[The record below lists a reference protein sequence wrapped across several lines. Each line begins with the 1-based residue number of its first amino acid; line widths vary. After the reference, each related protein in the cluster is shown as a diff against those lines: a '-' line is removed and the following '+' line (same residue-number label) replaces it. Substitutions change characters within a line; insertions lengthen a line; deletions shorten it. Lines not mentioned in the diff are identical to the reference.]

1 MNKKPYA
8 LQLAAKQRIRKE
20 YGGIS
25 EHVLRRIHD
34 ASAASRKQTISD
46 MIASLESRLETA
58 VFRLNLAPSVKSA
71 RQLITHRKIKV
82 NGKITTAPSYKLKI
96 GYEIEIQDKMADIL
110 QPQLEQQ
117 AQKHDVPSYFEV
129 IKPERKGKFINIP
142 NIEDIPY
149 SENVEPNLVIEFYA
163 R

>member
-1 MNKKPYA
+1 M
-8 LQLAAKQRIRKE
+8 
-20 YGGIS
+20 
-25 EHVLRRIHD
+25 RRIHD

-96 GYEIEIQDKMADIL
+96 GDEIEIQDKMADIL

>member
-8 LQLAAKQRIRKE
+8 LQLAAKQKIRKE

-82 NGKITTAPSYKLKI
+82 NGKITTAPSYKLRI
-96 GYEIEIQDKMADIL
+96 GDEIEIQDKMADIL
-110 QPQLEQQ
+110 QPQLEQ

-129 IKPERKGKFINIP
+129 IKPERKGKFINMP

-149 SENVEPNLVIEFYA
+149 SANVEPNLVIEFYA

>member
-8 LQLAAKQRIRKE
+8 LQLAAKQRIRNE
-20 YGGIS
+20 YGCIS

-46 MIASLESRLETA
+46 MITSLERRLETA
-58 VFRLNLAPSVKSA
+58 VFRLNLAPSIKSA

-82 NGKITTAPSYKLKI
+82 NGKTTTAPSYKLKI
-96 GYEIEIQDKMADIL
+96 GDEVEIVDKMADKL
-110 QPQLEQQ
+110 QMSEL
-117 AQKHDVPSYFEV
+117 QKPDVPSYFEV
-129 IKPERKGKFINIP
+129 ITPEHKGKFINFP

>member
-58 VFRLNLAPSVKSA
+58 VFRLNFAPTIKSA

-96 GYEIEIQDKMADIL
+96 GDEIEIQDKMAEIL
-110 QPQLEQQ
+110 QSQMTQMQ
-117 AQKHDVPSYFEV
+117 RHDVPSYFEV
-129 IKPERKGKFINIP
+129 ITADRKGKFINIP

>member
-20 YGGIS
+20 YGCIS

-58 VFRLNLAPSVKSA
+58 VFRLNFASSVKSA

-82 NGKITTAPSYKLKI
+82 NGKITTAPSYKLRI
-96 GYEIEIQDKMADIL
+96 GDEIEIQDKMADVM
-110 QPQLEQQ
+110 QPQLEQ
-117 AQKHDVPSYFEV
+117 AQKRDVPSYFEV
-129 IKPERKGKFINIP
+129 IKPERKAKFIYIP